1 MVKVI
6 AVASY
11 KGGVGK
17 STLSVNLAAAIQG
30 LGLRTAL
37 FDMDCQESSLGWF
50 GRRPPSDLRAEA
62 VAAEVLGI
70 RIAVAAMNT
79 DMIVIDT
86 PPRASV
92 EAEEA
97 IAHADIVLTPCRPSL
112 PDLEAI
118 RRTAA
123 LLAET
128 GRTGYV
134 VINAAPP
141 TATAMIEDTRG
152 RALRPGMRLAPT
164 VLRQRCGY
172 RACWGL
178 GRGVTEFEP
187 GGKAAMEIRGLTDF
201 VLHAL
206 DVVSPAILPIL
217 HDAGPSGFQSHR
229 AGAVI

>member
-17 STLSVNLAAAIQG
+17 STLSINLAAAIQG

-37 FDMDCQESSLGWF
+37 FDMDCQESTLGWF
-50 GRRPPSDLRAEA
+50 GRRAQSDLRAEA
-62 VAAEVLGI
+62 VTAEDLGI
-70 RIAVAAMNT
+70 RIAVAAMTT
-79 DMIVIDT
+79 DLIVIDT

-97 IAHADIVLTPCRPSL
+97 IARADIVLTPCRPSL
-112 PDLEAI
+112 PDIDAL

-123 LLAET
+123 LLSET

-141 TATAMIEDTRG
+141 TATALVEDARG
-152 RALRPGMRLAPT
+152 RTLRPGMRLAPV

-172 RACWGL
+172 RTCWGL

-187 GGKAAMEIRGLTDF
+187 GGKAAMEVQALTDF
-201 VLHAL
+201 VLHNL
-206 DVVSPAILPIL
+206 DIVSPAILPIL
-217 HDAGPSGFQSHR
+217 HDGALSGFDAHR
-229 AGAVI
+229 TGAVI